1 MGGRTWV
8 KIFTDK
14 WFEGTIRQESA
25 LVRGV
30 FVDLLAL
37 AGKLGDDGKI
47 RLPGTT
53 IGYTD
58 LQVAAILN
66 IGVPEWVQSKDRLSN
81 HPIEK
86 ENRITVTPDNVIEI
100 INWGTYQSEYSRQKG
115 YRYKLQPKVTSK
127 GDQENRRRIEG
138 EVDLD
143 QKKDQTHVP
152 RPKSNGRFTPPT
164 IEQVTEY
171 CNSRNNSVDPVKW
184 YAHYTSNGWR
194 VGKNPMKSWKAAV
207 VTWERN

>member
-8 KIFTDK
+8 KIFTDN
-14 WFEGTIRQESA
+14 WFEGTIRKESP
-25 LVRGV
+25 LVRAV

-37 AGKLGDDGKI
+37 AGKTGDEGKI

-58 LQVAAILN
+58 LQLASILN

-81 HPIEK
+81 HPDSN
-86 ENRITVTPDNVIEI
+86 ENRISVTCENVIEI
-100 INWGTYQSEYSRQKG
+100 LNWSRYQSEYSRQKG
-115 YRYKLQPKVTSK
+115 YRQKLHPRDTSK
-127 GDQENRRRIEG
+127 SNRENRRRIEG

-143 QKKDQTHVP
+143 QKKDQTHLT
-152 RPKSNGRFTPPT
+152 RPGNGRFIPPT

-171 CNSRNNSVDPVKW
+171 CELRKNSVDPVKW
-184 YAHYTSNGWR
+184 YAHYTSNGWK
-194 VGKNPMKSWKAAV
+194 VGKNPMKSWKAAI
-207 VTWERN
+207 VTWERS